1 MCKWHWALLVC
12 VATAVVRRLVT
23 TSATAM
29 RSDSSL
35 SPRCTSGLEWRMALE
50 GHRSRACRRN
60 SVVLSPAPQS
70 PEQLAASRGMER
82 SMHRKPVAHRSRS
95 SGIRRRPPFCTAV
108 DWSRWR
114 PCPRVSRGRQTE
126 LKDYVGISLPHAI
139 SPVPFLPV
147 ATNAEVPMLV
157 YLLALS
163 VGSRAKRV
171 PHGRAWY
178 LHRVRHELASYVFN
192 AVEVSEVA
200 RQSRAADRKVNIGDR
215 TWQAGVVKHCCHV

>member
-1 MCKWHWALLVC
+1 MTVNTGANSLRVQVALALLVC

-171 PHGRAWY
+171 APGTYIAFATSSRRTSSTPW
-178 LHRVRHELASYVFN
+178 RSVK
-192 AVEVSEVA
+192 
-200 RQSRAADRKVNIGDR
+200 SRASLALR
-215 TWQAGVVKHCCHV
+215 TVKSTSGTGLGRPVS

>member
-1 MCKWHWALLVC
+1 MVC

-171 PHGRAWY
+171 APGTYIAFATSSRRTSSTPW
-178 LHRVRHELASYVFN
+178 RSVK
-192 AVEVSEVA
+192 
-200 RQSRAADRKVNIGDR
+200 SRASLALR
-215 TWQAGVVKHCCHV
+215 TVKSTSGTGLGRPVS